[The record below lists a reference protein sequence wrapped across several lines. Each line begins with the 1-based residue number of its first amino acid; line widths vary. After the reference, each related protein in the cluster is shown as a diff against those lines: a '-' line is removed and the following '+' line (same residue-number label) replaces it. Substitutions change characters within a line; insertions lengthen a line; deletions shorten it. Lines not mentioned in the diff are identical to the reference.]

1 MMSTQSSSGHAHAK
15 GSHHK
20 RRHRHAGS
28 VLSCTFC
35 IQKKKKTFGSEHLSE
50 RPKFAEK
57 EPALLHNLKRGTI
70 DEVLDYI
77 TGDAGM

>member
-1 MMSTQSSSGHAHAK
+1 MPFLHT
-15 GSHHK
+15 
-20 RRHRHAGS
+20 
-28 VLSCTFC
+28 
-35 IQKKKKTFGSEHLSE
+35 KKKKTLGSEHLSE